1 MCTATR
7 DTSEYGFH
15 YLSGLLRMESK
26 RDITHIARAAGV
38 AEQNMQ
44 QFITDSTWSG
54 YNLIRVL
61 QQDISL
67 LPHFQEGA
75 MLLADECAEE
85 KAGEASVGS
94 SRQHNGRLGK
104 IELSQVGVFL
114 SLAKE
119 GYRTWIDGEL
129 FVSEKWFT
137 PAYAAQHQRVGI
149 PKERTFQTK
158 LELMLVMVKR
168 ALDNGVAFDALD
180 CDSLYGR
187 SGWLRD
193 ELASLNVEYYGD
205 IPTNTQ
211 VYLEQPQVFWQLPKR
226 RHAKPKLCIIGIAVP
241 VAELLEELAFE
252 TITLRP
258 NERGML
264 QADFARQLVWTV
276 RKDGTLRQ
284 EWLLVRKDKKQITY
298 SLSNAPMSIDLW
310 TMAKRKSHRYFI
322 ERANQDAKSELG
334 WDEFQ
339 AQKYQSWVHH
349 LALTIMASAFIT
361 ETLLDWAEKFPR
373 DPALLEEY
381 QTDILPNLSIGNVR
395 ELLRAVMPLPQLT
408 LQQAA
413 ELVVKHLDNRTRSRK
428 SRLTKALSP

>member
-137 PAYAAQHQRVGI
+137 PAYAAQYQRVGI

-158 LELMLVMVKR
+158 LELVLVMVKR

-226 RHAKPKLCIIGIAVP
+226 RHAKPKLCIIGTAVP

-361 ETLLDWAEKFPR
+361 ETLLDWAEKCPR

-408 LQQAA
+408 PQQAA
-413 ELVVKHLDNRTRSRK
+413 ALVVKHLDNRTRSRK

>member
-137 PAYAAQHQRVGI
+137 PAYAAQYQRVGI

-158 LELMLVMVKR
+158 LELVLVMVKR

-211 VYLEQPQVFWQLPKR
+211 VYLEQPQVFW
-226 RHAKPKLCIIGIAVP
+226 
-241 VAELLEELAFE
+241 
-252 TITLRP
+252 
-258 NERGML
+258 
-264 QADFARQLVWTV
+264 
-276 RKDGTLRQ
+276 
-284 EWLLVRKDKKQITY
+284 
-298 SLSNAPMSIDLW
+298 
-310 TMAKRKSHRYFI
+310 
-322 ERANQDAKSELG
+322 
-334 WDEFQ
+334 
-339 AQKYQSWVHH
+339 
-349 LALTIMASAFIT
+349 
-361 ETLLDWAEKFPR
+361 
-373 DPALLEEY
+373 
-381 QTDILPNLSIGNVR
+381 
-395 ELLRAVMPLPQLT
+395 
-408 LQQAA
+408 
-413 ELVVKHLDNRTRSRK
+413 
-428 SRLTKALSP
+428 